1 MEHHVLEAKRRE
13 EKGRSAARQA
23 RRDGKVPAIVY
34 GRGEE
39 TYMVEV
45 DAKQLE
51 RMLHHGLGEHGMLD
65 LKIQHGRSKKRQTVL
80 IREVQHHPVTGEVL
94 HVDFYHID
102 LEQKI
107 SASVPITLIG
117 HADGVKMGGILEH
130 TLRELEIECVA
141 KKMPER
147 VELDVTN
154 LELGHSYHVRD
165 LVLDGD
171 LHVVT
176 DPNRAVA
183 TIVTPRL
190 REEAALA
197 AEEAVPE
204 EEAAEP
210 EVVGKEKEEE
220 EEEEKKDKE
229 GQRKRRAP

>member
-1 MEHHVLEAKRRE
+1 MEHHVLEAKPRE
-13 EKGRSAARQA
+13 GKGKCAARKM
-23 RRDGKVPAIVY
+23 RRDGKVPGIVY
-34 GRGEE
+34 GRGDEPF
-39 TYMVEV
+39 MVEV
-45 DAKQLE
+45 DAKQLK

-65 LKIQHGRSKKRQTVL
+65 LKIQHGRSEKRQTVL
-80 IREVQHHPVTGEVL
+80 MREVQYHPVTEEVL

-141 KKMPER
+141 KKMPES

-171 LHVVT
+171 VHVVT
-176 DPNRAVA
+176 DPGRTVA
-183 TIVTPRL
+183 SIVTPKL
-190 REEAALA
+190 REEVAP
-197 AEEAVPE
+197 AEEAVPG

-210 EVVGKEKEEE
+210 EVVGKEE
-220 EEEEKKDKE
+220 EEEEKKEEE
-229 GQRKRRAP
+229 GQRKRREP